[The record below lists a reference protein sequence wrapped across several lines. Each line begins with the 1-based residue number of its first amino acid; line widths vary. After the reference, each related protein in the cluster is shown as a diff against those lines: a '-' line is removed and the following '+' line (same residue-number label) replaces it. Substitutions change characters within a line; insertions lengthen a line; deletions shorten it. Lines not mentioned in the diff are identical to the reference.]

1 MTEKKSQTAITK
13 AFESY
18 LETTQ
23 RIVEE
28 KFSGD
33 TRKDQI
39 TKKIQSIINKK
50 IERVVFLS
58 LGLVAYDE
66 GDSDTHNIS
75 SAEVQATWRQYM
87 NTIGIDVQ
95 AMVKI
100 AAQDFITAAQTQ
112 IEKSF
117 NARLKREVDMVV
129 NDTFCMS
136 WRANDITD
144 KYFKQYT
151 AALEA
156 KFKEVLDTQIEK
168 DLKDLEQVVI
178 ELRKG

>member
-1 MTEKKSQTAITK
+1 MMEKKSQTAITK
-13 AFESY
+13 AFEAY

-23 RIVEE
+23 RIVED

-39 TKKIQSIINKK
+39 TKKVQSIINKK

-66 GDSDTHNIS
+66 GDSDTHHIS
-75 SAEVQATWRQYM
+75 SNEVQAAWHQYM
-87 NTIGIDVQ
+87 NKIGIDVQ
-95 AMVKI
+95 AMAKI
-100 AAQDFITAAQTQ
+100 AAQNFITVAQAK
-112 IEKSF
+112 IEKAF
-117 NARLKREVDMVV
+117 NDKLEREVNTVV
-129 NDTFCMS
+129 NDTFNRH
-136 WRANDITD
+136 WRTSEVTD
-144 KYFKQYT
+144 KYFKRYT
-151 AALEA
+151 AALED